1 MNRGRETEMEKI
13 ILISLLLTLGWASQ
27 AAVIP
32 IVSQEI
38 TPDAAA
44 INWDRSDQN
53 DGNWG
58 ARGPQKHGGLIG
70 SGHGDL
76 NPSPVP
82 EPATMLLFGTGL
94 IGLAFISRKGLK

>member
-1 MNRGRETEMEKI
+1 MKKI
-13 ILISLLLTLGWASQ
+13 ILISLLLILGWTSQ

-32 IVSQEI
+32 IVNQEN
-38 TPDAAA
+38 TPDATAVR
-44 INWDRSDQN
+44 WDRSSQN

-58 ARGPQKHGGLIG
+58 VLGPQKHGGLNG
-70 SGHGDL
+70 SGHGNL

-94 IGLAFISRKGLK
+94 IGLALISRKGLK